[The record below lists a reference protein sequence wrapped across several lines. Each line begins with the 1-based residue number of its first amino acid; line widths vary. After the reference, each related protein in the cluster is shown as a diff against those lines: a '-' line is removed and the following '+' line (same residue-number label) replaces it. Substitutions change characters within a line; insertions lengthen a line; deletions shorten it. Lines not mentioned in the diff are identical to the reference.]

1 MTTATNRT
9 LGLTSNVRDAAAT
22 AYVWPIDLPSA
33 SANKVLRYGSATTIS
48 PTPAAAGR
56 TRLPRTPQPIAVT
69 ASPTPRDHDLYYS
82 TPTSDAVPSLR
93 SKRSTETQPLPA
105 NASHTGPSLC
115 GLSGC
120 ETPLSPN
127 TGAVSRRNI
136 QPASTMKSNAGFV
149 VNSSANPL
157 VGATADLLG
166 RSGAEFFRGAA
177 ILCPTA
183 SCRGNSVDNVDTR
196 VDGVDTRVDCVDTP
210 LPSSC
215 RHRRIAPKALAGKPT
230 PLSPETKV
238 KYII

>member
-1 MTTATNRT
+1 MTTASNRT

-33 SANKVLRYGSATTIS
+33 NKVLRYGSATTIS
-48 PTPAAAGR
+48 PTPATPIPSTAGR
-56 TRLPRTPQPIAVT
+56 TRLPRSPQPIT
-69 ASPTPRDHDLYYS
+69 TSPTPRDRDLYYS

-93 SKRSTETQPLPA
+93 SKRSIETQPLPA
-105 NASHTGPSLC
+105 DSSHTGPSLC

-120 ETPLSPN
+120 KTRLSPN
-127 TGAVSRRNI
+127 TGALSPRNI

-149 VNSSANPL
+149 VSSSANPV

-183 SCRGNSVDNVDTR
+183 SCRG
-196 VDGVDTRVDCVDTP
+196 DGVDTP
-210 LPSSC
+210 LPSIC